1 VLDVPTPEQVRAWTR
16 VPASSISD
24 EDLEQI
30 LDAELAIQARTCSLP
45 EDPDPIT
52 GGEATYPAALSRAAL
67 RRCQRQIAARSLP
80 LGILGADS
88 TEFGPITLRAW
99 DAEIVRL
106 EASYRRVVVA

>member
-1 VLDVPTPEQVRAWTR
+1 MLDVPTSEQVRAWIK
-16 VPASSISD
+16 VPATAISD
-24 EDLEQI
+24 DDLAQI

-45 EDPDPIT
+45 PDPDPVS
-52 GGEATYPAALSRAAL
+52 GGEATYPSALSRACL
-67 RRCQRQIAARSLP
+67 RRCQREVAARSLP

-88 TEFGPITLRAW
+88 TEYGPITLRAW